1 MTTEEVVIPEKEV
14 LSEIVEKDTVG
25 IYVGQVKWFDNSQ
38 GYGFIT
44 IISGSEKGKDIFVHH
59 TGISPAN
66 SNYKTLR
73 KGEYINFNIITGLK
87 GLQAVDITG
96 INGGPLMCDIIMGT
110 RNSIDDQQIGPPG
123 QQGSK
128 PSGPPR
134 NVDWQGFPPR
144 AKIFN
149 RGPPGPQPP
158 PPPSGPRPVKNYN
171 KYNKA
176 TRGIPVSQTI
186 PAPPA
191 HQTVPIAATS

>member
-110 RNSIDDQQIGPPG
+110 RNSIDYLQGQPGNPGPRPPGPPHG
-123 QQGSK
+123 Q
-128 PSGPPR
+128 PR
-134 NVDWQGFPPR
+134 TDWQGSPPR
-144 AKIFN
+144 PKIFN
-149 RGPPGPQPP
+149 RGPPGPPGSQPP
-158 PPPSGPRPVKNYN
+158 PPPGPRPVKNYN

-176 TRGIPVSQTI
+176 TRGIPATAPPQAPPQTI
-186 PAPPA
+186 SA
-191 HQTVPIAATS
+191 

>member
-25 IYVGQVKWFDNSQ
+25 TYVGQVKWFDNSQ

-110 RNSIDDQQIGPPG
+110 RNSIDDLQTGHPGGP
-123 QQGSK
+123 K
-128 PSGPPR
+128 PPGPPR
-134 NVDWQGFPPR
+134 NSEWQGVPPR
-144 AKIFN
+144 AKVFN
-149 RGPPGPQPP
+149 RGPPGAHGSQPP
-158 PPPSGPRPVKNYN
+158 PPPGPRPVKNYN

-176 TRGIPVSQTI
+176 TRGIP
-186 PAPPA
+186 APPEP
-191 HQTVPIAATS
+191 QPVVATS

>member
-66 SNYKTLR
+66 SNYKTLK

-110 RNSIDDQQIGPPG
+110 RNSIDDLPGNSGPRPTGPPHIA
-123 QQGSK
+123 QGI
-128 PSGPPR
+128 PPR
-134 NVDWQGFPPR
+134 P
-144 AKIFN
+144 KIFN
-149 RGPPGPQPP
+149 RGPPGPPGSQPP
-158 PPPSGPRPVKNYN
+158 PPPGPRPVKNYN

-176 TRGIPVSQTI
+176 TRGIPATQTI
-186 PAPPA
+186 PGPSA
-191 HQTVPIAATS
+191 

>member
-73 KGEYINFNIITGLK
+73 KGEYINFNIINGLK

-110 RNSIDDQQIGPPG
+110 RNSIDDFQPGPPG
-123 QQGSK
+123 QK
-128 PSGPPR
+128 APGPQR
-134 NVDWQGFPPR
+134 NTDWQGVPPR
-144 AKIFN
+144 QKIFN
-149 RGPPGPQPP
+149 RGPPLGSQPP
-158 PPPSGPRPVKNYN
+158 PPPGPRPVKNYN

-176 TRGIPVSQTI
+176 TRGIPATQTI
-186 PAPPA
+186 PAPI
-191 HQTVPIAATS
+191 VATS